1 MPQQVEAGK
10 LRNGSFVMI
19 DGEACEVRSVSKSSP
34 GKHGSA
40 KAKIKARG
48 LFDEKDRHITK
59 PADTMMMSPDMDKK
73 IGQIVSQEG
82 DVAQVMDMDT
92 YETEDMQIPDEFD
105 ISEGDKIN
113 YWVVDD
119 RKLFKGVEEE

>member
-19 DGEACEVRSVSKSSP
+19 DGEPCEVRDVSKSSP

-59 PADTMMMSPDMDKK
+59 PADTMMMSPDLDKK
-73 IGQIVSQEG
+73 EGQVVSIDG
-82 DVAQVMDMDT
+82 NIAQVMDMDS
-92 YETEDMQIPDEFD
+92 YETEEMDIPDEFNA
-105 ISEGDKIN
+105 SEGDKVN

-119 RKLFKGVEEE
+119 RKLFKGVKEE

>member
-1 MPQQVEAGK
+1 MPKQVEAGK

-19 DGEACEVRSVSKSSP
+19 DGEPCEVRSVSKSSP

-59 PADTMMMSPDMDKK
+59 PADTLMMSPDMDKK

-105 ISEGDKIN
+105 VSEGDKIN
-113 YWVVDD
+113 YWVIDD
-119 RKLFKGVEEE
+119 RKLFKGVEE

>member
-1 MPQQVEAGK
+1 
-10 LRNGSFVMI
+10 MI
-19 DGEACEVRSVSKSSP
+19 DGEPCEVRSVSKSSP

-92 YETEDMQIPDEFD
+92 YETEDMEIPDEFD

>member
-19 DGEACEVRSVSKSSP
+19 DGEPCEVRSVSKSSP

-92 YETEDMQIPDEFD
+92 YETEDMEIPDEFD

>member
-19 DGEACEVRSVSKSSP
+19 DGEPCKVRDVSKSSP

-59 PADTMMMSPDMDKK
+59 PADTLMMSPDLDKK
-73 IGQIVSQEG
+73 EGQVVSIDG
-82 DVAQVMDMDT
+82 NIAQVMDMDS
-92 YETEDMQIPDEFD
+92 YETEEMDIPEEFD
-105 ISEGDKIN
+105 ASEGDTVN

-119 RKLFKGVEEE
+119 RKLFKGVKEE